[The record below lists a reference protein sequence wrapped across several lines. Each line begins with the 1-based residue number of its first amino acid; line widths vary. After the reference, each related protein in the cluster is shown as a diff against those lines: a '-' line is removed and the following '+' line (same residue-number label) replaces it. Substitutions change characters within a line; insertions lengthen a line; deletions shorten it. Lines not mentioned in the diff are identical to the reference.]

1 MGAAVAYEV
10 ARRCSAGGTAGPS
23 CLIVSGRKAPGLP
36 ASQRRLSAL
45 PDDEFVSE
53 VARLNG
59 IPREVLD
66 EPELL
71 AMVVPALRADYELAE
86 TYQPLP
92 LPGGLLSC
100 PVVAYMSTSDTEVQY
115 AEMLA
120 WREVTAG
127 EFSVRVFR
135 GDHFYLK
142 GGRPDVLHAVREDLA
157 CAGGA

>member
-10 ARRCSAGGTAGPS
+10 ARRLSAARSEGPA
-23 CLIVSGRKAPGLP
+23 CLIVSGRRAPGLP
-36 ASQRRLSAL
+36 GNDRRLSAL
-45 PDDEFVSE
+45 PDDEFVAE

-59 IPREVLD
+59 IPPQVLS

-71 AMVVPALRADYELAE
+71 SMLLPTLRADYELVE
-86 TYQPLP
+86 TYRP
-92 LPGGLLSC
+92 LPGGRLDC
-100 PVVAYMSTSDTEVQY
+100 PVVAYVGTADPAVQY

-120 WREVTAG
+120 WRDETTG

-142 GGRPDVLHAVREDLA
+142 GVRPDVLNAIREDLA
-157 CAGGA
+157 